1 VSKRGVNPE
10 ICTPPFDLINY
21 GWIHTSGVSN
31 KPERFSPLERVMSS
45 NAFMT
50 VGFASFFSVSKC
62 SCLPKDS
69 IMKKDKSATTAWE
82 LCSSLI
88 LPVIVLQVMTDPFV
102 PITDNLYLS
111 LRFRV

>member
-1 VSKRGVNPE
+1 
-10 ICTPPFDLINY
+10 
-21 GWIHTSGVSN
+21 
-31 KPERFSPLERVMSS
+31 MSS

-50 VGFASFFSVSKC
+50 VGFVSFFSVSKC

-111 LRFRV
+111 SLGFSILGFKTTNVRCILHGTQHK